1 MAAKRSASNVDNVLS
16 QDPPPKKAKAF
27 RFKDEHIDNLISCLL
42 NYKVKCE
49 FDNIDF
55 DADKPTQYT
64 KIRDDMAGIY
74 RDEEDLFGPLENEKP
89 DKTATKEEKAL
100 FNDRKKLVTR
110 GYKRIQEKIKDL
122 RQGFS
127 KAIVNGTRSG
137 SGKFVYEHYDRLK
150 QIWGGSPNT
159 EPLTCGID
167 TSSVNMTQIDGD
179 NAGESEDENLENE
192 TVDNDQLSG
201 MF

>member
-1 MAAKRSASNVDNVLS
+1 MARS
-16 QDPPPKKAKAF
+16 
-27 RFKDEHIDNLISCLL
+27 
-42 NYKVKCE
+42 
-49 FDNIDF
+49 
-55 DADKPTQYT
+55 
-64 KIRDDMAGIY
+64 
-74 RDEEDLFGPLENEKP
+74 
-89 DKTATKEEKAL
+89 
-100 FNDRKKLVTR
+100 
-110 GYKRIQEKIKDL
+110 
-122 RQGFS
+122 
-127 KAIVNGTRSG
+127 SG

-159 EPLTCGID
+159 KPLTCRID

>member
-16 QDPPPKKAKAF
+16 KDPPPKKAKAF

-64 KIRDDMAGIY
+64 EIRDDMANIY

-89 DKTATKEEKAL
+89 DKTATKEEKVL

-127 KAIVNGTRSG
+127 KANVNGTRSG

-150 QIWGGSPNT
+150 QIWGGNPNT